1 MFISFSKVF
10 LPVPLPPCVP
20 TCSCVH
26 GEGYF
31 VDWFLITVVE
41 LRSVDASKT
50 TVFLFQHL
58 SGVEFSVNLI
68 APFHESPSFVQRFA
82 IYKGLPQMF
91 SCFGLHTT
99 TGG

>member
-31 VDWFLITVVE
+31 VGWFLITIVE

-50 TVFLFQHL
+50 TVFFFNICLGL
-58 SGVEFSVNLI
+58 SFL
-68 APFHESPSFVQRFA
+68 
-82 IYKGLPQMF
+82 L
-91 SCFGLHTT
+91 T
-99 TGG
+99 